1 MEWTAGPDN
10 GGLPRLQNI
19 DVMISLDLARQL
31 KSAGLIWDAQTND
44 FFAIPERDM
53 DNRVFVLA
61 DMMSNLDV
69 FRGWPVVTF
78 HGAAEWALD
87 YILTA
92 EVVWMPT
99 EEQLRDRLVD
109 ELLGEQ
115 TPRMQLELTAEGYRC
130 ALSFQE
136 MALTFDAA
144 DASEAYGQALL
155 HVLQNK

>member
-1 MEWTAGPDN
+1 
-10 GGLPRLQNI
+10 
-19 DVMISLDLARQL
+19 MISLELVREL
-31 KSAGLIWDAQTND
+31 KTAGLIWNARTND

-53 DNRVFVLA
+53 DNRLFVLA

-87 YILTA
+87 YILTT

-109 ELLGEQ
+109 ELLGEP
-115 TPRMQLELTAEGYRC
+115 TPQMQLDLTAEGYRC
-130 ALSFQE
+130 TI
-136 MALTFDAA
+136 TFRGTAVA
-144 DASEAYGQALL
+144 FESPNACAAYGRALL
-155 HVLQNK
+155 HVLQAK